1 MTPPPDDGKPDPRA
15 TAPTSA
21 RRRTMNF
28 ADQELRLISAL
39 VLLMA
44 LGLLLALPFV
54 LSIGA
59 VVFLPLVTAIILT
72 ILLSPLAD
80 RLASW
85 GLPNFL
91 ASLASLLALIG
102 VVALALT
109 AVLRPAVSLYDEA
122 PAMIARVG
130 EHFSQIKGSLQ
141 WLTRLNRQVAEII
154 GSTGEREVVLAG
166 PSMLEQLA
174 FATPTVLVEVLLTI
188 MLSFFMIE
196 ARVRM
201 RRRLLLQRSQV
212 DASLRAARVMREV
225 QDRVAAYILT
235 VGVINLGVG
244 LIVGLGAWAMGLDAP
259 VMWGGLAAL
268 LNFLPYVGP
277 MIMVSMVA
285 LFGLGT
291 ADQPLIGLMP
301 AAFYLALHTV
311 ESNIV
316 TPAVLGARFTMNP
329 VMILLAL
336 AYFTWIWGVTGALL
350 SVPILLALTALIDHL
365 GRPNLVGF
373 LFGEPLFAA
382 NVLELWGED

>member
-1 MTPPPDDGKPDPRA
+1 MTEQTDKQASPAPRPDR
-15 TAPTSA
+15 
-21 RRRTMNF
+21 RRRTMAF

-44 LGLLLALPFV
+44 LGLFLALPFV

-91 ASLASLLALIG
+91 ASLASLLAFVG
-102 VVALALT
+102 VLALALT
-109 AVLRPAVSLYDEA
+109 AVLRPAVSLYDEV
-122 PAMIARVG
+122 PAMITRVG
-130 EHFSQIKGSLQ
+130 EHFSQLKSSLA
-141 WLTRLNRQVAEII
+141 WLIRLNQQVAEII
-154 GSTGEREVVLAG
+154 GQGSGREVVLAG

-174 FATPTVLVEVLLTI
+174 VATPTVLVEVLLTI
-188 MLSFFMIE
+188 MLAFFMIE

-212 DASLRAARVMREV
+212 DATLKAARVMREV

-244 LIVGLGAWAMGLDAP
+244 VIVSLGAWGLGMNAP

-277 MIMVSMVA
+277 MIMVAMVA

-301 AAFYLALHTV
+301 AAAYLALHTV
-311 ESNIV
+311 ESNVV

-365 GRPNLVGF
+365 GRPNLIGF
-373 LFGEPLFAA
+373 LFGEPLFAT
-382 NVLELWGED
+382 NVLELSDGD